1 MKCPKCGYQRQARDQ
16 VFIPATE
23 CPACGIVY
31 AKYSSVDPAAS
42 APPEPG
48 APQEKNSSPV
58 DEASLRQA
66 RDRVETKLRNQDST
80 RLRDD
85 RRTQTLERARHFTA
99 EAIRQRQEAWQRR
112 QSQTRDTAVV
122 DAPGRLPSSDW
133 APSQDPDPVDGGIRP
148 QPGATGAPGPEA
160 AAEADRQTASP
171 PEQPSIAKT
180 QGPAGDSG
188 AGCAV
193 EHGTVIEEEG
203 DETPDNDFD
212 ALDTLSPAAAHG
224 SRAKNPGRLLPRL
237 LPAVSWLILCAGV
250 VGAVL
255 SWTTIGDVQA
265 GAAGGPSNGPTGMP
279 VALLLGFA
287 YLATGVLGFAFFW
300 VVSMISGQLKDI
312 RWLLLAR
319 IAQSAAPDDGA

>member
-1 MKCPKCGYQRQARDQ
+1 MGDSSSEFNNLFLARLLHSTIETPCARGRIMKCPKCGYQRQARDQ
-16 VFIPATE
+16 VFIPAAE

-31 AKYSSVDPAAS
+31 AKYSLVDPAAS
-42 APPEPG
+42 APPEAG
-48 APQEKNSSPV
+48 AAREKNTSPV

-66 RDRVETKLRNQDST
+66 RDRVDIRLRNQEGT

-85 RRTQTLERARHFTA
+85 RRAQTLERARHFTA

-112 QSQTRDTAVV
+112 QNQTGDTAVA
-122 DAPGRLPSSDW
+122 DAPGP
-133 APSQDPDPVDGGIRP
+133 
-148 QPGATGAPGPEA
+148 
-160 AAEADRQTASP
+160 EADRQTASP
-171 PEQPSIAKT
+171 PEQPSMAIT

-188 AGCAV
+188 AGRAV
-193 EHGTVIEEEG
+193 EHGTAIEADG
-203 DETPDNDFD
+203 DETPENDFD
-212 ALDTLSPAAAHG
+212 ALDTLSPATARG
-224 SRAKNPGRLLPRL
+224 SRAKNPVRLLPLL

-250 VGAVL
+250 TGAVL

-265 GAAGGPSNGPTGMP
+265 GAAGDPSNGPTGMP

-319 IAQSAAPDDGA
+319 IAQSTAPDDGA